1 MAGRSTVGRRWM
13 SAGSQQQSR
22 SFHSLLSVNCR
33 WRFAVETSFLPP
45 PSTETVRR
53 QRAARGEC
61 APARGPPSASQHAGP
76 ARPAWVVCRSP
87 SPIELL
93 DAGSILLCRARSLA
107 RAVLRPVASA
117 HVPFRCLVESHT
129 ASRLSAS
136 HTHRPPTTRPL
147 PRRIPALTPY
157 SLRCSQPASIT
168 HHLNRPVTIHCSLP
182 LRSFLFNN
190 NHFPKDSLT
199 KMTRQ
204 LYIGWP
210 QNVLCSNYY
219 CSKVK
224 QPISVPFPSFQ
235 LKYIRLITA

>member
-107 RAVLRPVASA
+107 QCFVL
-117 HVPFRCLVESHT
+117 
-129 ASRLSAS
+129 
-136 HTHRPPTTRPL
+136 L
-147 PRRIPALTPY
+147 PRRTFLSVVLLSRTPPAAV
-157 SLRCSQPASIT
+157 SQPHT
-168 HHLNRPVTIHCSLP
+168 
-182 LRSFLFNN
+182 
-190 NHFPKDSLT
+190 
-199 KMTRQ
+199 
-204 LYIGWP
+204 
-210 QNVLCSNYY
+210 
-219 CSKVK
+219 
-224 QPISVPFPSFQ
+224 
-235 LKYIRLITA
+235 